1 MEPIKVFYSGYCIIH
16 NYDFSECHDEYD
28 SEGFKNKKPIIQKD
42 SYWLQPPDIYELF
55 NTDLA
60 TIRHFDLVTEKA
72 FPPKMIEKTSEVTG
86 EKFITIDF
94 RKHIITPTDKDG
106 NPDAFAL
113 IKGQNIYKHENGN
126 TLRVFWNDNAP
137 QDTEKTMSERERRTY
152 ENIIVA
158 LLDCINGELP
168 QTERHPSFS
177 SEAKMILSIEKHFKG
192 YQGLNETT
200 LKHKFAESRK
210 KLNGQ

>member
-1 MEPIKVFYSGYCIIH
+1 MGIDVIVVKTNLIVLPALKPKWLLHKISVFFELVNEKVVW
-16 NYDFSECHDEYD
+16 
-28 SEGFKNKKPIIQKD
+28 KP
-42 SYWLQPPDIYELF
+42 
-55 NTDLA
+55 
-60 TIRHFDLVTEKA
+60 RR
-72 FPPKMIEKTSEVTG
+72 
-86 EKFITIDF
+86 IT
-94 RKHIITPTDKDG
+94 
-106 NPDAFAL
+106 L

-210 KLNGQ
+210 KLKDQ